1 MAIPLDLRE
10 ATTEQMQDFLN
21 SFDIIFSDC
30 DGVIWHLLNPIPG
43 SILSLRKLQDLG
55 KKLYLVSNNS
65 NISIDE
71 YIKRFKKYGLIV
83 EPEQIIISVKVI
95 SSYLKKLK
103 VSRKVV
109 VLATLQFRES
119 LKKDGFHTILPSFE
133 INEQE
138 SLNTIKNIIHNQTC
152 DDIDA
157 VVLDF
162 CNYDW
167 GLIVFLLKCLN
178 NESVHYITGCTDEYI
193 SYSCNEKIIG
203 SGPFIDII
211 SKYSK
216 RSPIKCAKPSQ
227 VLKQYVFDTCN
238 VQDPGRC
245 LFIGDS
251 IKTDMKFAHMCG
263 FKKMFVDTG
272 IETIKNAIKNEE
284 TCPHFYLPSLGM
296 LYPIIDS
303 LQKNISSKQNI

>member
-55 KKLYLVSNNS
+55 KRLYLVSNNS

-272 IETIKNAIKNEE
+272 IETIKNTIKNEE

>member
-1 MAIPLDLRE
+1 
-10 ATTEQMQDFLN
+10 MQDFLN

>member
-21 SFDIIFSDC
+21 SFDIIFCDC
-30 DGVIWHLLNPIPG
+30 DGVIWYLLNPIPG
-43 SILSLRKLQDLG
+43 AILSLRKLQDLG

-65 NISIDE
+65 NISIDD
-71 YIKRFKKYGLIV
+71 YIKNFKKYGLSV
-83 EPEQIIISVKVI
+83 EPEQIITSVKVI
-95 SSYLKKLK
+95 SSHLKKLK
-103 VSRKVV
+103 ISGKVV
-109 VLATLQFRES
+109 VLATSQFRES
-119 LKKDGFHTILPSFE
+119 LNKDGFHTILPSFE
-133 INEQE
+133 INEQDP
-138 SLNTIKNIIHNQTC
+138 LNTIKNIHNQAC
-152 DDIDA
+152 VDA

-178 NESVHYITGCTDEYI
+178 NESVHYITGCTDDYI
-193 SYSCNEKIIG
+193 SYSYNEKIIG

-227 VLKQYVFDTCN
+227 VLKQYIFDTCN

-272 IETIKNAIKNEE
+272 VETIKNAIKNEE
-284 TCPHFYLPSLGM
+284 GCPHFYLPSLGM

-303 LQKNISSKQNI
+303 LQNISTKQNI

>member
-55 KKLYLVSNNS
+55 KRLYLVSNNS

-152 DDIDA
+152 DDVDA